1 MTVQLVQFCSSLQL
15 LQSFFQNIAL
25 KGYLTQRW
33 MATTVSILQKKLS
46 YEVYIYSTLWAT
58 KKWNVHFDLSL
69 KLSQGKVHDFSGDWW
84 GAKIP
89 TGDAERSQG
98 RCAPPLKIRHG
109 VKCHTTRSLH
119 SLSVK
124 SPQPVCEISTACLWN
139 LHSLR
144 EILLLVLCNAGL
156 QISAGHRTLSGQFLH
171 FVRSKLFMTGHV
183 TGPICAGQV
192 SNLKKLFI

>member
-1 MTVQLVQFCSSLQL
+1 MTVQLIQFCSSLQL

-33 MATTVSILQKKLS
+33 MATTAPILQKKLS

-69 KLSQGKVHDFSGDWW
+69 KLSK
-84 GAKIP
+84 
-89 TGDAERSQG
+89 G
-98 RCAPPLKIRHG
+98 RCMPFQVTVEVQKFPREMQNDLRGGAHLP
-109 VKCHTTRSLH
+109 S
-119 SLSVK
+119 K
-124 SPQPVCEISTACLWN
+124 SAMASSATQLVLSTACLWN

-171 FVRSKLFMTGHV
+171 FVRSKLFMIGHV